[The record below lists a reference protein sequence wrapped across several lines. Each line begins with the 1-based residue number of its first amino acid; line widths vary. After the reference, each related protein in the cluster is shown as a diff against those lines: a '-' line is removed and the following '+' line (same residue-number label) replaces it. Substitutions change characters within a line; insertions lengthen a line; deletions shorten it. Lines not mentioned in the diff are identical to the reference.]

1 MDIVFIEEL
10 RVEAVIGIYAW
21 EREVRQPLLL
31 SLELGFDNRR
41 PAVSG
46 DVAEAVDYA
55 TVTATLR
62 DWVAASAYGLLEQL
76 AEDCCAMLA
85 ERFGVRS
92 VMLRVDKPLAAL
104 SLGCAHVG
112 IRIER
117 RFD

>member
-10 RVEAVIGIYAW
+10 RVEAVIGIYGW
-21 EREVRQPLLL
+21 EREMRQPLLL

-41 PAVSG
+41 PAASG
-46 DVAEAVDYA
+46 DVAAAIDYA
-55 TVTATLR
+55 TVTTTLR
-62 DWVAASAYGLLEQL
+62 EWVAASTYGLLEQL

-92 VMLRVDKPLAAL
+92 VVLRVDKPLAAL
-104 SLGCAHVG
+104 NLGCAHVG

>member
-10 RVEAVIGIYAW
+10 RVEAVIGIYGW
-21 EREVRQPLLL
+21 ERDLRQPLLL

-41 PAVSG
+41 PAASG

-55 TVTATLR
+55 TVTAALR
-62 DWVAASAYGLLEQL
+62 EWVAASSYGLLEQL
-76 AEDCCAMLA
+76 AEDCCTMLA
-85 ERFGVRS
+85 GRFGVRMVS
-92 VMLRVDKPLAAL
+92 LRVDKPLAAMN
-104 SLGCAHVG
+104 LGCTHVG